1 MIVKKFQGATENDA
15 ILMAKDELGPDAVV
29 LNIKTMKQR
38 GIFKILKKD
47 FVEITAAVEEKK
59 EETSQFSVNT
69 SVNENKFVIPEADH
83 EKVDAI
89 EEKLDSL
96 HDMLKS
102 QLTIDKVKANEE
114 ERQDNIAEK
123 VPDVVE
129 EKKENKNEKYL
140 SLILKVLMDNEV
152 AGDNAKLIVDEVGS
166 SLKKEAPID
175 NILSAVYQKIV
186 LKFGEPGDITL
197 EKGKPTVAFFAGPTG
212 VGKTTTIAKIAS
224 SYKLNDEYN
233 VALITSDTYR
243 IAAVEQLNTYAG
255 ILGVPIK
262 VVYTAQEMKETIS
275 EFWDYDLILVDTA
288 GRSHKNEEQCSELLE
303 LYKAIEES
311 DIECNLI
318 PFLVLSATTKYKDIE
333 NIIKTHKAL
342 GDIRLIFT
350 KLDETGSV
358 GDILNTVMY
367 TKLPVAYT
375 TFGQNVPEDI
385 KKLNAQNIAKQ
396 LLGGNK

>member
-38 GIFKILKKD
+38 GIFRILKKD

-59 EETSQFSVNT
+59 EEITSKET
-69 SVNENKFVIPEADH
+69 KFVIPEVEH

-89 EEKLDSL
+89 EEKLDTL
-96 HDMLKS
+96 HDMLKN
-102 QLTIDKVKANEE
+102 QLAS
-114 ERQDNIAEK
+114 EK
-123 VPDVVE
+123 VSEKEADDTAKEASIEIPEVV

-140 SLILKVLMDNEV
+140 SLILKVLLDNGV
-152 AGDNAKLIVDEVGS
+152 AEENAKAIVDEVGT
-166 SLKKEAPID
+166 SLKKEATID

-186 LKFGEPGDITL
+186 LKFGEPGDIVI

-224 SYKLNDEYN
+224 TFKINDEYN

-243 IAAVEQLNTYAG
+243 IAAVEQLNTYAS

-262 VVYTAQEMKETIS
+262 VVYTSQEMKEAIS

-288 GRSHKNEEQCSELLE
+288 GRSHKNTEQCSELLE

-311 DIECNLI
+311 DVEVNLI
-318 PFLVLSATTKYKDIE
+318 PFLVLSATTKYNDIE
-333 NIIKTHKAL
+333 NIISTHKAL

-385 KKLNAQNIAKQ
+385 RKLNAQNIAKQ

>member
-38 GIFKILKKD
+38 GIFRILKKD

-59 EETSQFSVNT
+59 EEITSK
-69 SVNENKFVIPEADH
+69 EKKFVIPEVEH

-89 EEKLDSL
+89 EEKLDTL
-96 HDMLKS
+96 HDMLKN
-102 QLTIDKVKANEE
+102 QLAS
-114 ERQDNIAEK
+114 EK
-123 VPDVVE
+123 VSEKEVDDTTSEASAEIPEVV

-140 SLILKVLMDNEV
+140 SLILKVLLDNGV
-152 AGDNAKLIVDEVGS
+152 AEENAKTIVDEVGT
-166 SLKKEAPID
+166 SLKKEATID

-186 LKFGEPGDITL
+186 LKFGEPGDIVI

-224 SYKLNDEYN
+224 TFKINDEYN

-243 IAAVEQLNTYAG
+243 IAAVEQLNTYAS

-262 VVYTAQEMKETIS
+262 VVYTSQEMKEAIS

-288 GRSHKNEEQCSELLE
+288 GRSHKNTEQCSELLE

-311 DIECNLI
+311 DVEVNLI
-318 PFLVLSATTKYKDIE
+318 PFLVLSATTKYNDIE
-333 NIIKTHKAL
+333 NIISTHKAL

-385 KKLNAQNIAKQ
+385 RKLNAQNIAKQ

>member
-38 GIFKILKKD
+38 GIFRILKKD

-59 EETSQFSVNT
+59 EEITSK
-69 SVNENKFVIPEADH
+69 EKKFVIPEVEH

-89 EEKLDSL
+89 EEKLDTL
-96 HDMLKS
+96 HDMLKN
-102 QLTIDKVKANEE
+102 QLAS
-114 ERQDNIAEK
+114 EK
-123 VPDVVE
+123 VSEKEADDTTSEASAEIPEVV

-140 SLILKVLMDNEV
+140 SLILKVLLDNGV
-152 AGDNAKLIVDEVGS
+152 AEENAKTIVDEVGT
-166 SLKKEAPID
+166 SLKKEATID

-186 LKFGEPGDITL
+186 LKFGEPGDIVI

-224 SYKLNDEYN
+224 TFKINDEYN

-243 IAAVEQLNTYAG
+243 IAAVEQLNTYAS

-262 VVYTAQEMKETIS
+262 VVYTSQEMKEAIS

-288 GRSHKNEEQCSELLE
+288 GRSHKNTEQCSELLE

-311 DIECNLI
+311 DVEVNLI
-318 PFLVLSATTKYKDIE
+318 PFLVLSATTKYNDIE
-333 NIIKTHKAL
+333 NIISTHKAL

-385 KKLNAQNIAKQ
+385 RKLNAQNIAKQ

>member
-38 GIFKILKKD
+38 GIFRILKKD

-59 EETSQFSVNT
+59 EEITSK
-69 SVNENKFVIPEADH
+69 EKKFVIPEVEH

-89 EEKLDSL
+89 EEKLDTL
-96 HDMLKS
+96 HDMLKN
-102 QLTIDKVKANEE
+102 QLAS
-114 ERQDNIAEK
+114 EK
-123 VPDVVE
+123 VLEKEVVDTTNE
-129 EKKENKNEKYL
+129 VSVEKPEVVEKKENKNEKYL
-140 SLILKVLMDNEV
+140 SLILKVLLDNGV
-152 AGDNAKLIVDEVGS
+152 AEENAKTIVDEVGT
-166 SLKKEAPID
+166 SLKKEATID

-186 LKFGEPGDITL
+186 LKFGEPGDIVI

-224 SYKLNDEYN
+224 TFKINDEYN
-233 VALITSDTYR
+233 VALITADTYR
-243 IAAVEQLNTYAG
+243 IAAVEQLNTYAS

-262 VVYTAQEMKETIS
+262 VVYTSQEMKEAIS

-288 GRSHKNEEQCSELLE
+288 GRSHKNTEQCSELLE

-311 DIECNLI
+311 DVEVNLI
-318 PFLVLSATTKYKDIE
+318 PFLVLSATTKYNDIE
-333 NIIKTHKAL
+333 NIISTHKAL
-342 GDIRLIFT
+342 GGIRLIFT

-385 KKLNAQNIAKQ
+385 RKLNAQNIAKQ